1 MIAFAEGLLQ
11 QVQEFGAAVLLLCLR
26 LVGVFDVEVVA
37 VGFDAGDVD
46 APGLLAGLALL
57 PPCFQA
63 IKFDELDGFGFGV
76 GFVACGELVFVVP
89 DVFEVHCLIELNC
102 PEAER

>member
-1 MIAFAEGLLQ
+1 MNAFGEGLLE

-37 VGFDAGDVD
+37 VGLDAGDVD
-46 APGLLAGLALL
+46 APGLLVASALV
-57 PPCFQA
+57 PPCFQVV
-63 IKFDELDGFGFGV
+63 KFGELDGFSFGV
-76 GFVACGELVFVVP
+76 GFVACGELVLVVP
-89 DVFEVHCLIELNC
+89 NVFEVHCLIELNC

>member
-1 MIAFAEGLLQ
+1 MIAFAEGLLE

-26 LVGVFDVEVVA
+26 LVGIFDVEVVA
-37 VGFDAGDVD
+37 VGFDAGGVD
-46 APGLLAGLALL
+46 APGLLVGLALV
-57 PPCFQA
+57 PPCFQT
-63 IKFDELDGFGFGV
+63 IKFGELDGFSFGV

>member
-46 APGLLAGLALL
+46 APGLLAGLALA
-57 PPCFQA
+57 PPCFQT
-63 IKFDELDGFGFGV
+63 IKFGELYGLGFGV

-89 DVFEVHCLIELNC
+89 NVLGGCAFGEE
-102 PEAER
+102 